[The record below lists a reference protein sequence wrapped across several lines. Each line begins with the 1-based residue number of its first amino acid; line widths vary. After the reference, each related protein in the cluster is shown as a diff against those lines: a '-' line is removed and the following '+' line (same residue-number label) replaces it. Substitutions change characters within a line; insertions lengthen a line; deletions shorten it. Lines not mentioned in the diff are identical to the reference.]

1 MTSIRFDSCDNNRF
15 KGSSTFVFDNEDN
28 NRSVVSYVKHT
39 DNDQG
44 LCLDGCLVKAASPCL
59 LPVNRSVHLGTV
71 FNGNSFG
78 LLSSSMQIKDTF
90 DLSFDFRTS
99 ARNGILAI
107 ISDTF
112 SSDCFF
118 IELYDSQLKATLY
131 IDGEPDSCWTEF
143 TTPVLSNSIWNT
155 VNVNLVGNKL
165 TMTCRN
171 EFYTKNHRRILRLP
185 IRGDLFIAGHPA
197 TISPP
202 YVCRSKQFFIGE
214 MRNFYVF

>member
-1 MTSIRFDSCDNNRF
+1 MTSIRFDSCDNNRC

-39 DNDQG
+39 DNDTG

-78 LLSSSMQIKDTF
+78 LLSSSMQIKDAF

-107 ISDTF
+107 INDTF

-118 IELYDSQLKATLY
+118 IELYDSQVFICSSYIILKNGQSL
-131 IDGEPDSCWTEF
+131 F
-143 TTPVLSNSIWNT
+143 FFNFVLN
-155 VNVNLVGNKL
+155 
-165 TMTCRN
+165 
-171 EFYTKNHRRILRLP
+171 
-185 IRGDLFIAGHPA
+185 
-197 TISPP
+197 
-202 YVCRSKQFFIGE
+202 
-214 MRNFYVF
+214 